1 MVLRHITTAQFSALV
16 TCLSADK
23 ANNYPA
29 FLKPLGT
36 LLFNVVH
43 HYESLGA
50 MIYYWHYLSYHML
63 DYLSESLNLED
74 VQEQF
79 QEYKDEVHMF
89 KKQTTL
95 IAFSKTEKI
104 KRVCPPCFKEIVTQF
119 LWPDT
124 ATLELLEEFRNDYLR
139 HYDLHSYSMIL
150 GFVELLEPSHF
161 VSVTWFVPRVVAV
174 SLMGASPE
182 SLKKR
187 YSIVGNVKSSQYSSS
202 SSRPYFLLQEQ
213 DNEVCVLVKCFLF
226 SSIPYNSCCRF
237 FKGCRIVLNRRL
249 SSGLFLT

>member
-1 MVLRHITTAQFSALV
+1 MVMQRVTTAQFSALV

-29 FLKPLGT
+29 FLKQLGA

-79 QEYKDEVHMF
+79 QEYKDEVHIF
-89 KKQTTL
+89 QRQTTL
-95 IAFSKTEKI
+95 VEICQTETI
-104 KRVCPPCFKEIVTQF
+104 KRVCPPCYTEIVTQF

-124 ATLELLEEFRNDYLR
+124 AILERLEDFRNDYLK

-150 GFVELLEPSHF
+150 GFVELVEPSHTF
-161 VSVTWFVPRVVAV
+161 RVTWFVPGIISDSLIGAV
-174 SLMGASPE
+174 PE
-182 SLKKR
+182 SLNEQYTTTGKVR
-187 YSIVGNVKSSQYSSS
+187 YSEHIVSSS
-202 SSRPYFLLQEQ
+202 LQI
-213 DNEVCVLVKCFLF
+213 DGVCVHVD
-226 SSIPYNSCCRF
+226 
-237 FKGCRIVLNRRL
+237 IV
-249 SSGLFLT
+249 FD